1 MQITYR
7 SRIIIYNIL
16 IFVAIFGCILFCAV
30 QGTIYTRVTQIE
42 KRLIQMNQDTSLYI
56 GQELKSTVSTDQYK
70 DAFTQDASRLCHA
83 IATTENCHTF
93 LYDTNGNLIANSS
106 SVDKTDLSDEIAK
119 SKSEK
124 TPIMLYLKQDN
135 IHFIYFVSTVTVSN
149 QQIGYL
155 GFKYS
160 LQSLDSLLNTIVFF
174 YLLASALGFPILV
187 VATLSFSGHFTK
199 PIKDLTRI
207 SKEINKGNYNVRIHY
222 RRNDEIGDLTTVFN
236 DMTQNINEMVDQL
249 NLERNRLANVLAS
262 LDDGLLAIDQNGG
275 IITSNSYIRTYFN
288 VTNPKTIYDFQYQS
302 FLRDIYDALKNG
314 KNHISEEIDC
324 NGRNLMIIGSPIRKE
339 GFKENYLIIIR
350 NITTSKQFEKEQQ
363 KFISSVSH
371 ELRTPLTTI
380 IGYTDMLTRRQVV
393 DQAILNKSL
402 TTINR
407 EGHRL
412 LRLVDDLLNSSR
424 LDRTEFDVKRTNL
437 DLHALLIEVIDQMQI
452 KAQQKEIEINYKSD
466 ETLPEILGDYDRIQQ
481 LFINVLHNA
490 IKYSDI
496 GDIIDVV
503 STKDDDYINVSVRDY
518 GVGIS
523 DLQKDRIFG
532 AFYRVEED
540 RARSEGEGGAGL
552 GLFLVKQIVD
562 KHHGKIKIESQL
574 GEGTNIIVSLPF
586 ITPPEEGEHD
596 EK

>member
-1 MQITYR
+1 M
-7 SRIIIYNIL
+7 
-16 IFVAIFGCILFCAV
+16 
-30 QGTIYTRVTQIE
+30 
-42 KRLIQMNQDTSLYI
+42 
-56 GQELKSTVSTDQYK
+56 
-70 DAFTQDASRLCHA
+70 
-83 IATTENCHTF
+83 
-93 LYDTNGNLIANSS
+93 
-106 SVDKTDLSDEIAK
+106 
-119 SKSEK
+119 
-124 TPIMLYLKQDN
+124 
-135 IHFIYFVSTVTVSN
+135 
-149 QQIGYL
+149 
-155 GFKYS
+155 
-160 LQSLDSLLNTIVFF
+160 
-174 YLLASALGFPILV
+174 
-187 VATLSFSGHFTK
+187 
-199 PIKDLTRI
+199 
-207 SKEINKGNYNVRIHY
+207 RIHY

-262 LDDGLLAIDQNGG
+262 LDDGLLAIDQKGG

-393 DQAILNKSL
+393 DQTILNKSL